1 MKLPSSKTVSRWWG
15 EIPADPAF
23 AEFWAGLRG
32 TLPRPPFLF
41 ARAFT
46 LIEIMVV
53 VAILGLVVS
62 LGVPAMMKAMQ
73 KEGMRKALSDIEDVC
88 FNARQR
94 AIYSKQKTSVL
105 FIPSENKFSVEG
117 GGGGPQNGK
126 VTSATLPAGIQFA
139 MLDIFRRDFAGS
151 EWARVFFYP
160 DGTSDEVEIILV
172 GRGESQRITLD
183 YATGMP
189 WVSPLKQ

>member
-1 MKLPSSKTVSRWWG
+1 MKFCCAQSTSDRWG
-15 EIPADPAF
+15 QCPRRPKI
-23 AEFWAGLRG
+23 LR
-32 TLPRPPFLF
+32 
-41 ARAFT
+41 RAFT

-53 VAILGLVVS
+53 VAILGLVAS
-62 LGVPAMMKAMQ
+62 LGVPAMIKAMQ

-94 AIYSKQKTSVL
+94 AIYSRQKTSVL
-105 FIPSENKFSVEG
+105 FLPQERKFSVEG

-126 VTSATLPAGIQFA
+126 VTSATLPDGIEFA
-139 MLDIFRRDFAGS
+139 MLDIFHRDFAGS

-160 DGTSDEVEIILV
+160 DGTSDEVVIVLL
-172 GRGESQRITLD
+172 GRGESHKITLD

-189 WVSPLKQ
+189 TVSDVNK